1 MAINRCEVVITG
13 EPARCRHCSDEQLA
27 KRLASG
33 DETAFDCLYR
43 RYNRQ
48 ISAFVRKH
56 VSENQYMEDITQEVF
71 MRVYKSIASF
81 DVSKRFSSWVYK
93 IALNEVKRHWKRSSK
108 HQAYSLDTPI
118 NEYSD
123 DREQKE
129 LIKDTRTPP
138 EDLVAEDLFSRD
150 LKTLIDRLPPK
161 QKTVV
166 ILRVDNE
173 LTFEEISEICD
184 CPLSTVLSRMRY
196 AIQKLRTWLG
206 VEDQESA
213 EAKAKEA
220 SQAK

>member
-1 MAINRCEVVITG
+1 MSINRCAVVATG
-13 EPARCRHCSDEQLA
+13 EPAKCRHCSDEQLA
-27 KRLASG
+27 KRLAGG

-48 ISAFVRKH
+48 ISSFVRKQ
-56 VSENQYMEDITQEVF
+56 VSENQYVEDITQEVF

-81 DVSKRFSSWVYK
+81 DVTKRFSSWTYK

-108 HQAYSLDTPI
+108 HQTYSLDTPV

-129 LIKDTRTPP
+129 LIKDTRIAP

-150 LKTLIDRLPPK
+150 LKVLIDRLPPK

-173 LTFEEISEICD
+173 LTFEEISEICE

-196 AIQKLRTWLG
+196 AIQKLRNWLG
-206 VEDQESA
+206 VEEEDTVGIKDSSST
-213 EAKAKEA
+213 K
-220 SQAK
+220 